1 MESLRHCFPQSLRRS
16 LQALPSSLDETY
28 ERILKDINQATRD
41 YTHRLLQCLTVA
53 VRPLRVE
60 ELAEVLAFDFEAS
73 GGIPHLNADWRRD
86 DQEHA
91 VLSTC
96 SSLIA
101 VVHDGDSRVVQFSHF
116 SVKEFL
122 TSDRLAAAASDIS
135 FHHIDLKHAHTILAL
150 GVLLRLD
157 DNTRESYMQRFP
169 LAEYAA
175 EHWADHAGFEDVH
188 LRLTEGMENLFDSDK
203 PHFGRW
209 IQVRDMDG
217 DFDEEEKRPEWLAA
231 APVYYAALCGF
242 SDVVEKLI
250 GEHPEHVNG
259 WGGSWGTAL
268 HAASRRNHVKVGQ
281 SLLKHGAD
289 VNAQGRWQRTPLLIT
304 SLWGH
309 LEIGQWLLEHG
320 VDVNA
325 KDDEDWTPIH
335 EASAHGFSEL
345 VRILLSYDAD
355 INAQNLRGHTPL
367 HLASTYGH
375 VNIVR
380 LLLDHGADPMARE
393 EDQWTPLHL
402 ASFYGKSEVARLLL
416 ERGVDIEAEDD
427 RGRTA
432 HEIASREGYHEFA
445 QLLSEYGVKKKM

>member
-1 MESLRHCFPQSLRRS
+1 MR
-16 LQALPSSLDETY
+16 
-28 ERILKDINQATRD
+28 DINQATRD

-60 ELAEVLAFDFEAS
+60 ELAEVLAFDFDDAS
-73 GGIPHLNADWRRD
+73 GGIPQLNADWRRD

-101 VVHDGDSRVVQFSHF
+101 VVHDGESRVVQFSHF

-122 TSDRLAAAASDIS
+122 TSGRLVAAPGDIS
-135 FHHIDLKHAHTILAL
+135 FHHINLKPAHTILAQTCL

-157 DNTRESYMQRFP
+157 DSTRESSVQRFP
-169 LAEYAA
+169 LAGYAA
-175 EHWADHAGFEDVH
+175 ENWVDHAGFEDVH
-188 LRLTEGMENLFDSDK
+188 LRLTDATEMLFDSDR
-203 PHFGRW
+203 PHFLRW
-209 IQVRDMDG
+209 IQIHDMDG
-217 DFDEEEKRPEWLAA
+217 DFDEDERRPERLAA

-242 SDVVEKLI
+242 SDVVEKLK
-250 GEHPEHVNG
+250 GEHPEHVNA
-259 WGGSWGTAL
+259 WGGAWGAAL
-268 HAASRRNHVKVGQ
+268 HAASRHNHVDVGQ
-281 SLLKHGAD
+281 SLLKLGAD
-289 VNAQGRWQRTPLLIT
+289 VNVQGRWNRTPLHIT
-304 SLWGH
+304 ALWGH
-309 LEIGQWLLEHG
+309 LEVGQWLLEHG

-325 KDDEDWTPIH
+325 KDDENWTPIH
-335 EASAHGFSEL
+335 EATTHGYLEL
-345 VRILLSYDAD
+345 VRMLLFYGAD
-355 INAQNLRGHTPL
+355 INAQNLRGYTPL
-367 HLASTYGH
+367 HLALTYGH